1 MEENENTPAV
11 MPMEPPMEEASPVP
25 AADNMEEASPAPVA
39 DNAVRPAAIQ
49 GGIYLNAAA
58 MGHLIKTRPW
68 VRFISILFFISAG
81 FAVIG
86 SIFAIVI
93 GFLATIIP
101 DAAYQTTFLQAVPS
115 LATGFFYIIV
125 AIAYI
130 PMGLFLSR
138 YAKDIRTLET
148 EHSPEILESALKQ
161 QKMFWRYAGIII
173 IVSICLMAI
182 ALPLTIFFTIFM
194 R

>member
-25 AADNMEEASPAPVA
+25 AADH
-39 DNAVRPAAIQ
+39 AVRPPAIQ
-49 GGIYLNAAA
+49 SSIYLNAAA
-58 MGHLIKTRPW
+58 MDHLVKTRPW

-86 SIFAIVI
+86 SMSMIVL
-93 GFLATIIP
+93 GFFATIIP
-101 DAAYQTTFLQAVPS
+101 DAAGQTTFLQAVPG
-115 LATGFFYIIV
+115 LITGFFYIIV

-138 YAKDIRTLET
+138 YANDIRTLET